1 MLNSPLRL
9 HSGRYDPL
17 SPLVQPIRV
26 DVLKHTQRTSLSF
39 RFAAFFCRSSFGPF
53 IRFVI
58 RVYCKQCLAAG
69 SSV

>member
-26 DVLKHTQRTSLSF
+26 DVLKHTHPSF
-39 RFAAFFCRSSFGPF
+39 RFAAFFVALLLVRSFAS
-53 IRFVI
+53 
-58 RVYCKQCLAAG
+58 
-69 SSV
+69 